1 MTDVTVTPVAAK
13 DVSRSKRA
21 SALPADER
29 RSMIIAATL
38 PLLLEHGEMVTTH
51 DIANA
56 AGIAEGTIF
65 RVFAGKEALIEAV
78 IDHALDLGSVE
89 RAIEAID
96 ADLTL
101 EEAVTEVVGLLQQ
114 RVVDIWRLMS
124 SVGTRFHE
132 HARRPAMESEALVHL
147 FEVHR
152 GALSVEPSSAA
163 RNLRSFT
170 LAMTHP
176 MMVSAPV
183 GAGDVARQFLYGVA
197 RSEPC

>member
-1 MTDVTVTPVAAK
+1 VSGSPAATK
-13 DVSRSKRA
+13 DAPRAKRA
-21 SALPADER
+21 AALPADER

-51 DIANA
+51 DIADA

-65 RVFAGKEALIEAV
+65 RVFASKEALIEAV

-89 RAIEAID
+89 RAIAAID
-96 ADLTL
+96 ATQPL
-101 EEAVTEVVGLLQQ
+101 EESVTLLVVLFQQ

-132 HARRPAMESEALVHL
+132 HARRPAVDSEALVRI
-147 FEVHR
+147 FDGHR
-152 GALSVEPSSAA
+152 SALTVEPAEAA
-163 RNLRSFT
+163 RILRSFT

-176 MMVSAPV
+176 MLVSEPV
-183 GAGDVARQFLYGVA
+183 AAAEVARRFLYGVA
-197 RSEPC
+197 GVPPC